1 MEEVKL
7 TDLKEH
13 PFFRNML
20 IFNANRSMELF
31 YSAIAEGKTVHDNPV
46 LQLLDAMIERDAFHS
61 TLPEN
66 LCLYRARSITTAE
79 HFRKGISQKED
90 GTFSGFDESNSVE
103 APLHSTQSAR
113 ANIKGM
119 SYLYLAEDPYTAC
132 AEIRPVNNS
141 FVSLATFK
149 LLKPAF
155 IIDLKT
161 NQAVSEFSDI
171 EEDLQCSVAEMI
183 TNIMFRFAT
192 PAIDD
197 SIYASTQFIS
207 DYFRKAGF
215 DGIRFQSAMSGGTNI
230 TLFNSHHSRIQFQSS
245 RVLAVHSQHLNIMDL
260 DNGETISSPV
270 EHVMDEEYYSR
281 SCKEL
286 ADIIDRVNRRLS
298 EEKAESEE
306 KRTIEAFQE
315 KMIYGCPYQQTC
327 KSER

>member
-31 YSAIAEGKTVHDNPV
+31 YTAIAEGKTVHDNPV

-141 FVSLATFK
+141 FVSLATEGEAGF
-149 LLKPAF
+149 LF
-155 IIDLKT
+155 IIP
-161 NQAVSEFSDI
+161 AVVGLGLEIWSIVETF
-171 EEDLQCSVAEMI
+171 VI
-183 TNIMFRFAT
+183 T
-192 PAIDD
+192 
-197 SIYASTQFIS
+197 
-207 DYFRKAGF
+207 K
-215 DGIRFQSAMSGGTNI
+215 DGIG
-230 TLFNSHHSRIQFQSS
+230 
-245 RVLAVHSQHLNIMDL
+245 
-260 DNGETISSPV
+260 
-270 EHVMDEEYYSR
+270 
-281 SCKEL
+281 
-286 ADIIDRVNRRLS
+286 
-298 EEKAESEE
+298 
-306 KRTIEAFQE
+306 KR
-315 KMIYGCPYQQTC
+315 MC
-327 KSER
+327 

>member
-20 IFNANRSMELF
+20 IFNANRSMDRF

-46 LQLLDAMIERDAFHS
+46 LQLLDAMIEREVFHS

-66 LCLYRARSITTAE
+66 MRLYRARSITTAE

-90 GTFSGFDESNSVE
+90 GTFSGFDEANSVE

-141 FVSLATFK
+141 FVSLATFE

-155 IIDLKT
+155 ILDLKT
-161 NQAVSEFSDI
+161 NQTVSDFSDI

-183 TNIMFRFAT
+183 TNIMVRFAT
-192 PAIDD
+192 PAIDG

-230 TLFNSHHSRIQFQSS
+230 TLFNSHHSRIHFINS

-260 DNGETISSPV
+260 NNGETIPSPV
-270 EHVMDEEYYSR
+270 DHVMEADYYSQSR
-281 SCKEL
+281 NEL
-286 ADIIDRVNRRLS
+286 TGIIDRVKRRVS
-298 EEKAESEE
+298 EERAESEE
-306 KRTIEAFQE
+306 KKRIEHFQE
-315 KMIYGCPYQQTC
+315 KMIYGCPYKQAC
-327 KSER
+327 KSE